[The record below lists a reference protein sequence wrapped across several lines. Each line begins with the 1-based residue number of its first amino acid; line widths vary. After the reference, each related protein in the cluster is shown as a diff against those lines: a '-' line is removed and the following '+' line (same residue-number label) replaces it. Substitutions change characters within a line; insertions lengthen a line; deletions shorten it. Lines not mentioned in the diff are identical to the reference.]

1 MISLFALW
9 WPCPAGEAREGTGPW
24 PLVPDPW
31 PLVPGP
37 WTLDPGPWPLA
48 LVPGPWPWLLV
59 SGPWS
64 LFPGPGPG
72 SWSLAPGPW
81 FLGKGE
87 LGLGA
92 CVVVPRSLSAPC
104 PPDTPK
110 AICEANG
117 FGHGYREKDT
127 PQIQHSLSPTNTP
140 KAICQPMGGDMTS
153 KMHSLVKKDIPLF
166 QCAAKIVKLTLPGS
180 LWHCLSQSLMLVWGF
195 EQPCCFHLRMDFAF
209 CSGLK
214 CHASADGAIPG
225 SVNKNGKFHYPVKK
239 VSS

>member
-1 MISLFALW
+1 MGVHFRGHLAQRLAQV
-9 WPCPAGEAREGTGPW
+9 PGPW
-24 PLVPDPW
+24 PWSLVPGPK
-31 PLVPGP
+31 PSSLVPGP
-37 WTLDPGPWPLA
+37 WSLAPG
-48 LVPGPWPWLLV
+48 PGPWPWLLV

-153 KMHSLVKKDIPLF
+153 KMHR
-166 QCAAKIVKLTLPGS
+166 AKSSISQQLCIEDHRQQNSAGPDPGT
-180 LWHCLSQSLMLVWGF
+180 
-195 EQPCCFHLRMDFAF
+195 
-209 CSGLK
+209 
-214 CHASADGAIPG
+214 
-225 SVNKNGKFHYPVKK
+225 
-239 VSS
+239 